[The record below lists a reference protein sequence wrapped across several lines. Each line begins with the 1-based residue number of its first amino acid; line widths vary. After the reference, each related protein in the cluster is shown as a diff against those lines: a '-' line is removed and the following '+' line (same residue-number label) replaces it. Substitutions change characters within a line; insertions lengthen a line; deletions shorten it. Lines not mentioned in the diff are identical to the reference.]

1 MERQR
6 GTILLEALAAVA
18 ILGVMGVAFLGAIT
32 SGLFGADIIEE
43 RHVAENLA
51 RTQLEDIKSQPY
63 DISNQYPVTVSPPPG
78 YTVLIDVI
86 DLSPVDYP
94 DSLQKTAVTVYRDER
109 TVLTVETLK
118 VNR

>member
-1 MERQR
+1 MGSQR
-6 GTILLEALAAVA
+6 GSILIESLIAVA
-18 ILGVMGVAFLGAIT
+18 IMGTIAVGFLGAIT
-32 SGLFGADIIEE
+32 TGLLGAGIIEE
-43 RHVAENLA
+43 HHVAENLA